1 METKPA
7 NGAETYAVE
16 RGELVVN
23 GSHLAISPKCVRLC
37 LERHGLDPESD
48 HERLPAQVGRHI
60 LRISSFVLAFA
71 MGRKSRAAAR
81 TKGGKRD
88 SGT

>member
-1 METKPA
+1 METKRTSET
-7 NGAETYAVE
+7 ETYAVE

-37 LERHGLDPESD
+37 LERHGLDPEAD
-48 HERLPAQVGRHI
+48 HDRLPAQVGRHI

-71 MGRKSRAAAR
+71 MRQKDRFQSRSN
-81 TKGGKRD
+81 GGERGK
-88 SGT
+88 